1 MHIQQI
7 FRGLFLLTE
16 CSSESDV
23 CEVMT
28 GLKLDGE
35 MGLSFFLM
43 ARICSSA
50 LKAAGGNL
58 KADVSRYG
66 RKLPV
71 R

>member
-23 CEVMT
+23 WEVMT
-28 GLKLDGE
+28 GLKLVGE

-50 LKAAGGNL
+50 LKAAGKFKSPPL
-58 KADVSRYG
+58 ADKDG
-66 RKLPV
+66 RGGSV
-71 R
+71 